1 MTHYIITRNVF
12 GTIYSEREK
21 RPIKPQVIDYSF
33 YSIDKGIFLNH
44 RLTQQQLMLLRQTA
58 LQHQQQL
65 QKQQQAA
72 AAATLTT
79 PTSQAIQLQRIQSV
93 SGVGTSQSGT
103 HGAQATPTVGTQPTL
118 AKIQLPGIEQL
129 RPTIALTNQRVQG
142 ALVRAAG
149 LPARSMQTEEVLALL
164 RQQQALR
171 MAMQTQTAKLAQHQL
186 TTPQL
191 TTPQQQTTP
200 QTTGLNEAIAA
211 AALAAAVQ
219 QQQQANKQQQQQ
231 QPSIVT
237 PAESV
242 KTPEQLSLIEANQLK
257 VELIERSQTPK
268 QNK

>member
-1 MTHYIITRNVF
+1 
-12 GTIYSEREK
+12 
-21 RPIKPQVIDYSF
+21 
-33 YSIDKGIFLNH
+33 
-44 RLTQQQLMLLRQTA
+44 MLLRQTA

-79 PTSQAIQLQRIQSV
+79 PTSQTIQLQRLQSV
-93 SGVGTSQSGT
+93 SGGSTSQSGV
-103 HGAQATPTVGTQPTL
+103 HGVQATPTVGTQPTL

-191 TTPQQQTTP
+191 TTPQQLTMSQQQTTP
-200 QTTGLNEAIAA
+200 QATGLNEAIAA

-219 QQQQANKQQQQQ
+219 QQQQANKQQQQ
-231 QPSIVT
+231 PSVVT
-237 PAESV
+237 AAESV

-257 VELIERSQTPK
+257 VELVERAQTPK